1 LCLALIGLMMWATIH
16 LCALLPRRHHREFVL
31 VSDLLGSVTPSG
43 DPLKQILS
51 LLLFVV
57 MIIVNT

>member
-1 LCLALIGLMMWATIH
+1 MCLALIHLMRWAAIH
-16 LCALLPRRHHREFVL
+16 LRAPLRRRHHREFVL